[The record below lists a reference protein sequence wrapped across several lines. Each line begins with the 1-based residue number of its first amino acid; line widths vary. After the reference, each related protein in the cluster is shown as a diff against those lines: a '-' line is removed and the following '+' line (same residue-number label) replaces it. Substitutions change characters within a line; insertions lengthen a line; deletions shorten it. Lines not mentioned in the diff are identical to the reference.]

1 MHHGAGVGL
10 RKTELGP
17 RLLPNSISGSDPSLI
32 FSGFDQSPAAS
43 RCRFPAFLPGSGQ
56 KVEVVENT
64 RLNPVYP
71 VLELHICHLGTPRS
85 FANLPS
91 SPAFKTQRGY
101 VNV

>member
-43 RCRFPAFLPGSGQ
+43 RWRFPAFLPGSGQ
-56 KVEVVENT
+56 KVEVIENT
-64 RLNPVYP
+64 PLNPVYP
-71 VLELHICHLGTPRS
+71 VLELHVRRS
-85 FANLPS
+85 RNATLFCPS
-91 SPAFKTQRGY
+91 SLLTSLQDSARLC
-101 VNV
+101 